1 MNRLRKR
8 RTKTRKRIRVVK
20 KEYNEE
26 ARNNLDVIN
35 DNIEKERR

>member
-20 KEYNEE
+20 KEDNEE